1 MWSSRAEQVV
11 SRLIAGL
18 SPEQLGLHAAGLAAL
33 PIGGDMWAGYYLRAN
48 GEVVVIGE
56 DLDLPDVQSVYT
68 DRLRVLSVL
77 VWGAERYPE
86 LRELIPQREPGA
98 TDCRCRLHPEWFG
111 PGKLICQECGGV
123 GWLPANSP
131 SPPGGGLR

>member
-1 MWSSRAEQVV
+1 MWSSRAEEVV

-18 SPEQLGLHAAGLAAL
+18 SPEQLGLQAATLAAL
-33 PIGGDMWAGYYLRAN
+33 PIGGSMWAGYYLRAN

-56 DLDLPDVQSVYT
+56 DFDHPDAQSVYT

-77 VWGAERYPE
+77 VWGAGRYPE
-86 LRELIPQREPGA
+86 LRDLIPPREPGA
-98 TDCRCRLHPEWFG
+98 ADCRCRLHPEWFR

-123 GWLPANSP
+123 GWLPANSA